1 MAAAHRDPQAMA
13 ETLKASMIKHLG
25 ELCNQPVTKLL
36 DARQARLRGFGVFRD
51 G

>member
-1 MAAAHRDPQAMA
+1 MA
-13 ETLKASMIKHLG
+13 EVLKQSMIKHLA
-25 ELCNQPVTKLL
+25 ELCNQPVTTLL